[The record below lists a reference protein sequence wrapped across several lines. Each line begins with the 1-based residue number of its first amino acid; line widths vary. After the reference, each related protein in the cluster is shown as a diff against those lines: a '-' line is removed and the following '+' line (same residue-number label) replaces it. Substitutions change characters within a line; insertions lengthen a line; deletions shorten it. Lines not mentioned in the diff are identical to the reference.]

1 MKKFKKVMSLVLM
14 AILVFS
20 MTLVAGCSK
29 KNAETNVT
37 DNLDKLVV
45 SVGDTKLNLEDVMY
59 YIYAIESEG
68 NYYDQMYQ
76 SYFGTGY
83 WNMEYEEGVTMRDMA
98 KDYVIDTAVMYQIFY
113 EKALEA
119 GYTLTEDEIATNK
132 ENVTSILEQ
141 LSDKQLEVTGFTEEN
156 LLAAQEKLAL
166 GSKYYDELVAGFDI
180 DEDAIKAG
188 ISADDYRQY
197 DTDYMFFAT
206 TTTDEEGNT
215 TDVSADDKKAA
226 LKNAKAVAK
235 AVAEGK
241 TFDDLK
247 ESYSDAT
254 VDSLSFISSD
264 DADEAYKEAALK
276 LENDQFSDVVEAED
290 GYYVIKMTNN
300 NSTESYDAAVE
311 TAINDAT
318 AEEFDKQYEEIKSN
332 YKVETNDKVWDDIV
346 MGEVTL
352 VADDTADDATSE
364 DATTDS
370 STTDDT
376 TTSED
381 ATTDDSATDNS
392 SSDDAATDNT
402 TADDGE

>member
-76 SYFGTGY
+76 SYFNTGY
-83 WNMEYEEGVTMRDMA
+83 WDMEYEEGVTMRDMA